1 MKPDSVLKHW
11 ACAKIAKTRPSGG
24 LGSAGG
30 TGEDDEQVANVIVEK
45 FEAMGADAGSAGVS
59 YAEIAKKAWE
69 SGRTNLATKVP
80 PSLNFMPPD

>member
-45 FEAMGADAGSAGVS
+45 FEAMGAGAGSAGVS

-69 SGRTNLATKVP
+69 SGRTNLATKVLLLL
-80 PSLNFMPPD
+80 SHYVV